1 MFVNKQRTLAS
12 DSAKSLSRRDV
23 YYKSRVDICQQGRL
37 PTASVPHTQH
47 TQHPRSEFLRSCPNV
62 ASLLFLA
69 EMSVPSR
76 PRRTSQLIYK
86 KYFRSNIPI
95 LIYSDG
101 NRFNC
106 GNRYTTGYTCTLRVP
121 TPVHAHRVSHN
132 LPR

>member
-12 DSAKSLSRRDV
+12 DSAKSLPRRDV
-23 YYKSRVDICQQGRL
+23 YYKSRVDICVCASQQGRL
-37 PTASVPHTQH
+37 PTAKPRTQH

-76 PRRTSQLIYK
+76 PRRTGQLIYK

-106 GNRYTTGYTCTLRVP
+106 GNRHTTGYTCTLRAYNPCSRTQGVP
-121 TPVHAHRVSHN
+121 
-132 LPR
+132 